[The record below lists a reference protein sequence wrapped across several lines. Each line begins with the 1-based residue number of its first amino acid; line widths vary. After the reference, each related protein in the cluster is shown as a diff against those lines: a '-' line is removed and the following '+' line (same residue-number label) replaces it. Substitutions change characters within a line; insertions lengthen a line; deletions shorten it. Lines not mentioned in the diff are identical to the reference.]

1 MMLVLVLDAGVIETS
16 GRVPVKDIDKHV
28 QELHIST
35 GINHQ
40 NHSHFM
46 RLNSHLL
53 DLSGLFYCLSHFSY
67 TVNTTP
73 RNIRKFKSIS
83 FVYLQCVPDP
93 RTRYFHVFQLL
104 VV

>member
-16 GRVPVKDIDKHV
+16 GRVPVKDVDKHV

-46 RLNSHLL
+46 RLSSHLL
-53 DLSGLFYCLSHFSY
+53 DLMW
-67 TVNTTP
+67 
-73 RNIRKFKSIS
+73 
-83 FVYLQCVPDP
+83 YLV
-93 RTRYFHVFQLL
+93 TAFHIL
-104 VV
+104 VIL